1 LGRDAGVVHFGL
13 PIEAAGE
20 AERVNEMARSSKIYR
35 RLAAKYH
42 PDRSPDT
49 AEFIKDLNE
58 LWQAVKIDIASQQ

>member
-1 LGRDAGVVHFGL
+1 L
-13 PIEAAGE
+13 PSK
-20 AERVNEMARSSKIYR
+20 ERIYR
-35 RLAAKYH
+35 RLAAKYY